1 MESTLQVAS
10 IVSSMMVRNELAGS
24 WDQPT
29 KTIVIHNVEASR
41 LQKLAGQVIEKAT
54 QLVELN
60 ERALALRSGSLRTD
74 EDEDGVRAGRRRDW
88 DDGGGFRGS
97 RGRGTRHSVRTIGDA
112 GGDRRRRDGRGRRDG
127 FARRERHGGQL
138 ENLGTFWSS
147 GTARAGSRF

>member
-1 MESTLQVAS
+1 MQVAG
-10 IVSSMMVRNELAGS
+10 IVSSMMVRGELAGS

-29 KTIVIHNVEASR
+29 KSIVMHNLEASR

-74 EDEDGVRAGRRRDW
+74 EDEEGVRGGRRRDW
-88 DDGGGFRGS
+88 EDGSGFRGA
-97 RGRGTRHSVRTIGDA
+97 RGRGGARRSVRITGDF
-112 GGDRRRRDGRGRRDG
+112 GGDRRRRDGRSRRDG
-127 FARRERHGGQL
+127 FARRERHGGQM
-138 ENLGTFWSS
+138 ENLGSTFWSS